1 MIIKVL
7 PCDLQVTDFNG
18 RKDYISLCIGKLA
31 CIYRSQTY
39 RRETHALNF
48 FVFGKNYN
56 LYQLK
61 WKEVIILICYCWQIT
76 IIFKHVIRSLIL
88 CFVCMIRQRD
98 QPHKFQFLKK
108 SVSDSGRGNTE
119 FKKKK
124 KWDETIAII
133 VEKAIVQNSKC

>member
-88 CFVCMIRQRD
+88 CFVCMIR
-98 QPHKFQFLKK
+98 
-108 SVSDSGRGNTE
+108 
-119 FKKKK
+119 
-124 KWDETIAII
+124 
-133 VEKAIVQNSKC
+133 